1 MNQQP
6 SADAPRRPAL
16 NRDTRVCISLAGRP
30 SNHGTFFHN
39 HLYEKYGLDYLY
51 KSMTTEDVEGAV
63 RGVRALGIRG
73 CSVSMPF
80 KQAVIPLVDEVD
92 HSAEVIGAVNTIVN
106 DAGRLT
112 AYNTDVIAVASLL
125 GTHRVDPASS
135 FLLRGSGGMAR
146 AVAGALHDAGF
157 ARGTVVAR
165 NERSGTELARRY
177 GYEWAASAE
186 GLRADLLVNVTP
198 VGMEGGPEREELSFP
213 PEAIAAAAV
222 VFDVVAMPA
231 ETPLI
236 LRARAAGK
244 ETITGSEVA
253 ALQAAEQF
261 ALYTGVRPS
270 PEDVEEA
277 EEATRRRGA

>member
-1 MNQQP
+1 MP
-6 SADAPRRPAL
+6 APTPATPQRPAL
-16 NRDTRVCISLAGRP
+16 NRDTTVCISLAGRP

-39 HLYEKYGLDYLY
+39 HLYERYGLDFLY
-51 KSMTTEDVEGAV
+51 KSMTTDDVEGAI

-80 KQAVIPLVDEVD
+80 KQAVIPLVDAVD

-112 AYNTDVIAVASLL
+112 AYNTDVVAVASLL
-125 GTHRVDPASS
+125 RTHRVDPASS
-135 FLLRGSGGMAR
+135 FALRGSGGMAR

-165 NERSGTELARRY
+165 NEEDGRELARRY
-177 GYEWAASAE
+177 GYEWVPDAA

-198 VGMEGGPEREELSFP
+198 VGMEGGPEREELAFP
-213 PEAIAAAAV
+213 EEAIDAART
-222 VFDVVAMPA
+222 VFDVVALPV

-244 ETITGSEVA
+244 ETITGAEVA

-270 PEDVEEA
+270 PEEVDDAEA
-277 EEATRRRGA
+277 ATRRRGA